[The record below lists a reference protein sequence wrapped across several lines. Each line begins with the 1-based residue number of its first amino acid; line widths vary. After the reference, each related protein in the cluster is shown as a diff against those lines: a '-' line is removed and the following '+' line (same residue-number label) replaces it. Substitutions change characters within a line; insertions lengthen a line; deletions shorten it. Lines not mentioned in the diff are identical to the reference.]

1 MSAPVLR
8 LLLAQAR
15 RDRLMLPVWLLGLGL
30 LGLAIASAVAVQ
42 FGSEAERA
50 AIIAV
55 AAGNPAFLFIRGLP
69 DGTDPGAFVFFQAY
83 CFTAVLAGLMSTLLV
98 VRHSRADEELGRA
111 ELVGSAPLPRAAP
124 LQATLLLALAA
135 NLLLTVGVAA
145 GYLLGG
151 LEAAGSWVSGLA
163 VGAAGIFFAG
173 AAALLAQVLPS
184 GRAANGA
191 AAALVGLA
199 YLVRGIGD
207 AFGTPDASLL
217 RAYPA
222 WPSLLSPIGWGQRSR
237 PFTEA
242 DSAPL
247 LWLAAAGLAL
257 GAVGVLVR
265 RHRDLGGSLLADR
278 PGRAGAGPGGRS
290 LFGLAWRLQ
299 RGTILGWAI
308 GAAVLGTFSGALGPM
323 LADAVA
329 GNRSLAELIERLVPG
344 AQANTVDVF
353 VTALLGI
360 TGVLAAAA
368 GVQAML
374 RLRAE
379 EEEGRLEIL
388 PALPL
393 SRPRWFG
400 ANLAIAALS
409 ILAVAVAGGLA
420 AALSDALAGDTSPPT
435 AAAAAVRAAASP
447 DTTGRFWL
455 LIASALAH
463 VPAALIIV
471 ALAALAFAVLPG
483 LSVPLGWGILAAA
496 LILGQFGDLLQLPE
510 WLQDL
515 SPFRHSSAM
524 PVEDFAAAPALVMSA
539 AVVLLALGA
548 TALLS
553 RRDLTP

>member
-1 MSAPVLR
+1 MSAAFLGLLR
-8 LLLAQAR
+8 VQAR
-15 RDRLMLPVWLLGLGL
+15 RDRVTLPIWILGLGL
-30 LGLAIASAVAVQ
+30 LGFAIASAVATQ

-50 AIIAV
+50 AIIVV
-55 AAGNPAFLFIRGLP
+55 AAANPAFLFIRGLP

-83 CFTAVLAGLMSTLLV
+83 AFTAVLAGLMSTLLV

-111 ELVGSAPLPRAAP
+111 ELVGSMPLRRSAPL
-124 LQATLLLALAA
+124 LATLLLALAA
-135 NLLLTVGVAA
+135 NLLLAAAVAG
-145 GYLLGG
+145 GYVLGG
-151 LEAAGSWVSGLA
+151 LDAAGSWITGLA
-163 VGAAGIFFAG
+163 VGAVGFFFTG
-173 AAALLAQVLPS
+173 VAALLAQAMPT

-217 RAYPA
+217 RAEPA
-222 WPSLLSPIGWGQRSR
+222 WPSRLSPIGWGQRSR
-237 PFTEA
+237 PFTDA
-242 DSAPL
+242 DPAPL
-247 LWLAAAGLAL
+247 LWLALLGLAL
-257 GAVGVLVR
+257 CAAAVLVR
-265 RHRDLGGSLLADR
+265 ERRDLGASLLADR
-278 PGRAGAGPGGRS
+278 PGRASAGPSGRS
-290 LFGLAWRLQ
+290 LAGLAWRLQ
-299 RGTILGWAI
+299 RGTILGWAV

-329 GNRSLAELIERLVPG
+329 GNQALAQLIERLVPG
-344 AQANTVDVF
+344 IQANTVDVF

-388 PALPL
+388 LALPR
-393 SRPRWFG
+393 SRARWFG
-400 ANLAIAALS
+400 TNLAIAALS
-409 ILAVAVAGGLA
+409 VLAVALAGGLA
-420 AALSDALAGDTSPPT
+420 AALSDTLAGDSTP
-435 AAAAAVRAAASP
+435 AR
-447 DTTGRFWL
+447 RFWL

-463 VPAALIIV
+463 VPAALVIV
-471 ALAALAFAVLPG
+471 GLAALAFAVLPR

-496 LILGQFGDLLQLPE
+496 LILGQFGDLLQLPG
-510 WLQDL
+510 WIQDL

-524 PVEDFAAAPALVMSA
+524 PVEDFAAAPALTMAA

-548 TALLS
+548 TLLLR
-553 RRDLTP
+553 RRDLTT